1 MEKLKEKNISQAEK
15 EDKVLDYAF
24 KFALGSTVFT
34 AVIGFALT
42 AYVVFLI
49 VNK

>member
-1 MEKLKEKNISQAEK
+1 MEKSNEKKLPQVEK

-24 KFALGSTVFT
+24 KFSLGST
-34 AVIGFALT
+34 IFAAIFGVALMI
-42 AYVVFLI
+42 YMVFLI